1 MICVGSCVLEVGS
14 AVAVFERSVV
24 EVVSGVVEDRT
35 GLVELGNDVVTSTE
49 VVEIGTLGMVEVG
62 NDMPVVRSGAVDV
75 STLKIVEES
84 SMLVVRSGA
93 VDISTIDIVEEG
105 NDMFVVRSGAVDV
118 GTVFMEVVLT
128 VVAVLGTGVVEV
140 ESAMF
145 VFGTDVVEVCMAMV
159 VVGSVVGSDV
169 VETVLVEVGIDVDVG
184 KAVDDIDTGAFDEN
198 TAFSEEVVGMADVGS
213 YVVEYTSSRVELG
226 SAEVV
231 AGVVVTE
238 VLTDVVVDV
247 SMAEIGCVVFGVI
260 ADVASGSA
268 DATGFASDVIAEP
281 ATFPEVSTCDVEV
294 DAVVVVVGTVKIALV
309 CSLLVSSVEATLFI
323 NTETYI
329 SFFIPFYHH
338 NYTCLHTLCVCV

>member
-35 GLVELGNDVVTSTE
+35 GLVELGNDVVASTE

-75 STLKIVEES
+75 STLEIVEES

-93 VDISTIDIVEEG
+93 VDISTIEIVEEG
-105 NDMFVVRSGAVDV
+105 MFVVRSGAVDV

-128 VVAVLGTGVVEV
+128 VVAVLGTGVIEV

-329 SFFIPFYHH
+329 SFF
-338 NYTCLHTLCVCV
+338 YTILPP